1 MDPEA
6 VTVFCE
12 AYTAERNRLA
22 VAATSTRTTMEKELA
37 TTKRDHA
44 KLVDAIIAGVPPD
57 QVKDKM
63 IARDARRKELEAQI
77 AQADVAPAPIRLHP
91 KMSETYRERV
101 AALIRG
107 LPESEG
113 MEEAREGDPGPDRE
127 DRAEP
132 RARTVQA

>member
-1 MDPEA
+1 MP
-6 VTVFCE
+6 TG
-12 AYTAERNRLA
+12 RL
-22 VAATSTRTTMEKELA
+22 
-37 TTKRDHA
+37 
-44 KLVDAIIAGVPPD
+44 
-57 QVKDKM
+57 
-63 IARDARRKELEAQI
+63 RRKELEAQI